1 MINFD
6 LSEEQL
12 ALQKTVREFCA
23 GEVAPYIKEWD
34 EKAHFERSVFD
45 KMAELGLLGVCI
57 PEQYGGAGF
66 DYISLGL
73 VCEELEA
80 CDTFLRV
87 AMSVHVGLNSLSVY
101 SWGTEEQ
108 KQKYLVP
115 QAKGEKIGTFGL
127 TEPNAGSDVVG
138 MRSYAKRDGDDWILN
153 GEKMWISLGDV
164 ADNFLFFCWTD
175 QEKQKA
181 RDHSG
186 ISCFIVE
193 RTMPGFSSGTL
204 HGKMGIKAGNT
215 GYFSLQ
221 DVRVPKENMLG
232 REGEGF
238 KIAMFSLENGRYT
251 VASGAT
257 GVIRASRDASVAY
270 AKTREVQGQTISN
283 FQLVKQK
290 IAEMQAD
297 YEMAHL
303 LWLKCG
309 ALKNAGKPSAK
320 AASLAKWQA
329 TIRSEK
335 ALLAIEVH
343 GANGYT
349 NDYPVERYLRNCRP
363 RREGTRDIH
372 TPCRRR
378 EAVKKEKQP
387 GDTSAH
393 VPSRIEQTGSKPNK
407 RKRVSEGSDHF
418 CAYRL
423 YVCAFCGIS
432 LCMQGMD
439 HRIHRIK
446 TQETTIQNP
455 SFMVNESS

>member
-1 MINFD
+1 MID
-6 LSEEQL
+6 LELTEEHI
-12 ALQKTVREFCA
+12 ALQNTVREFCA

-34 EKAHFERSVFD
+34 EKSHFERSVFD

-57 PEQYGGAGF
+57 PEQYGGAAF
-66 DYISLGL
+66 DYISLGI

-101 SWGTEEQ
+101 SWGNEDQ

-115 QAKGEKIGTFGL
+115 QAKGEKLATFGL

-138 MRSYAKRDGDDWILN
+138 MRSYAKRDGDDWMLN

-164 ADNFLFFCWTD
+164 ADHFLFFCWTD

-204 HGKMGIKAGNT
+204 HGKLGIKAGNT

-232 REGEGF
+232 AEGEGF

-257 GVIRASRDASVAY
+257 GVIRACRDASVAY
-270 AKTREVQGQTISN
+270 ANTREVQNQKIAN

-290 IAEMQAD
+290 IAEMEAD
-297 YEMAHL
+297 YQMSHL
-303 LWLKCG
+303 LWLKTG
-309 ALKNAGKPSAK
+309 WLKNEGLPSAK

-329 TIRSEK
+329 TTRSEK
-335 ALLAIEVH
+335 AASMAIEVH

-349 NDYPVERYLRNCRP
+349 NDYPVERYLRNCKAAVIY
-363 RREGTRDIH
+363 EGTRDIH
-372 TPCRRR
+372 TLMQ
-378 EAVKKEKQP
+378 ADWALGLKKEK
-387 GDTSAH
+387 AA
-393 VPSRIEQTGSKPNK
+393 
-407 RKRVSEGSDHF
+407 RVILPP
-418 CAYRL
+418 Y
-423 YVCAFCGIS
+423 
-432 LCMQGMD
+432 
-439 HRIHRIK
+439 
-446 TQETTIQNP
+446 NP
-455 SFMVNESS
+455 SEAKGTSN

>member
-1 MINFD
+1 MIDFE
-6 LSEEQL
+6 LTEEHL

-34 EKAHFERSVFD
+34 EKSHFEPTVFT

-115 QAKGEKIGTFGL
+115 QAKGEKIATFGL

-138 MRSYAKRDGDDWILN
+138 MRSHAKRDGDDWILN

-164 ADNFLFFCWTD
+164 ADHFLFFCWTD
-175 QEKQKA
+175 LEKQKA

-193 RTMPGFSSGTL
+193 RTMPGFTSGTL
-204 HGKMGIKAGNT
+204 HGKLGIRAGNT

-232 REGEGF
+232 QEGEGF

-257 GVIRASRDASVAY
+257 GVIRAARDASVSY
-270 AKTREVQGQTISN
+270 ANTREVQGQTIAN

-290 IAEMQAD
+290 IANMEAD
-297 YEMAHL
+297 YQMSHL
-303 LWLKCG
+303 LWLRCG
-309 ALKNAGKPSAK
+309 YLKNEGLPSAR
-320 AASLAKWQA
+320 AASLAKWQS
-329 TIRSEK
+329 TIRSET
-335 ALLAIEVH
+335 AASMAIEVH

-349 NDYPVERYLRNCRP
+349 NDYPLERYLRNCKAAVIY
-363 RREGTRDIH
+363 EGTRDIH
-372 TPCRRR
+372 TLMQ
-378 EAVKKEKQP
+378 ADWALGLKKEKAARVVLPRYEP
-387 GDTSAH
+387 GEAKAAS
-393 VPSRIEQTGSKPNK
+393 
-407 RKRVSEGSDHF
+407 
-418 CAYRL
+418 
-423 YVCAFCGIS
+423 
-432 LCMQGMD
+432 
-439 HRIHRIK
+439 
-446 TQETTIQNP
+446 
-455 SFMVNESS
+455 

>member
-1 MINFD
+1 VIDFE
-6 LSEEQL
+6 LSDEHR
-12 ALQKTVREFCA
+12 ALQATVREFCA
-23 GEVAPYIKEWD
+23 GEVAPFIKEWD
-34 EKAHFERSVFD
+34 EKQHFERSVFD
-45 KMAELGLLGVCI
+45 KMADLGLLGVCI

-66 DYISLGL
+66 DYISLGI

-115 QAKGEKIGTFGL
+115 QAKGEKLATFGL
-127 TEPNAGSDVVG
+127 TEPNAGSDVIG
-138 MRSYAKRDGDDWILN
+138 MRSNARRDGDDWILN

-175 QEKQKA
+175 EEKRKA

-186 ISCFIVE
+186 MSCFIVE
-193 RTMPGFSSGTL
+193 RSMPGFSSGTI
-204 HGKMGIKAGNT
+204 HGKLGIKAGNT

-232 REGEGF
+232 NEGEGF

-270 AKTREVQGQTISN
+270 ANVRETGGVKIASH
-283 FQLVKQK
+283 QLVKQK
-290 IAEMQAD
+290 IAEMEAD
-297 YEMAHL
+297 YEMSHL

-309 ALKNAGKPSAK
+309 YLKNEGEPSAK

-335 ALLAIEVH
+335 AASMAIEVH

-349 NDYPVERYLRNCRP
+349 NDYPVERYLRNCKAAVIY
-363 RREGTRDIH
+363 EGTRDIH
-372 TPCRRR
+372 TLMQ
-378 EAVKKEKQP
+378 ADWALGLKKEKP
-387 GDTSAH
+387 ARVTLPAYNSA
-393 VPSRIEQTGSKPNK
+393 ESKTAAN
-407 RKRVSEGSDHF
+407 
-418 CAYRL
+418 
-423 YVCAFCGIS
+423 
-432 LCMQGMD
+432 
-439 HRIHRIK
+439 
-446 TQETTIQNP
+446 
-455 SFMVNESS
+455 

>member
-1 MINFD
+1 
-6 LSEEQL
+6 
-12 ALQKTVREFCA
+12 
-23 GEVAPYIKEWD
+23 
-34 EKAHFERSVFD
+34 
-45 KMAELGLLGVCI
+45 LLGVCI

-101 SWGTEEQ
+101 TWGTEEQ

-115 QAKGEKIGTFGL
+115 QAKGEKIATFGL

-138 MRSYAKRDGDDWILN
+138 MRSHAKRDGDDWILN

-164 ADNFLFFCWTD
+164 ADHFLFFCWTD
-175 QEKQKA
+175 LEKQKK

-186 ISCFIVE
+186 MSCFIVE

-204 HGKMGIKAGNT
+204 HGKLGIRAGNT

-232 REGEGF
+232 QEGEGF

-257 GVIRASRDASVAY
+257 GVIRAARDASVAY
-270 AKTREVQGQTISN
+270 ANTREVQGQTIAN

-290 IAEMQAD
+290 IANMEAD
-297 YEMAHL
+297 YQMSHL

-309 ALKNAGKPSAK
+309 FLKNEGLPSAK

-329 TIRSEK
+329 TIRSET
-335 ALLAIEVH
+335 AASMAIEVH

-349 NDYPVERYLRNCRP
+349 NDYPVERYLRNCKAAVIY
-363 RREGTRDIH
+363 EGTRDIH
-372 TPCRRR
+372 TLMQ
-378 EAVKKEKQP
+378 ADWALGLKKEKAARVILPPYQP
-387 GDTSAH
+387 GEAKAAS
-393 VPSRIEQTGSKPNK
+393 
-407 RKRVSEGSDHF
+407 
-418 CAYRL
+418 
-423 YVCAFCGIS
+423 
-432 LCMQGMD
+432 
-439 HRIHRIK
+439 
-446 TQETTIQNP
+446 
-455 SFMVNESS
+455 